1 MDYATRDA
9 LVLEAL
15 AEARLRGSW
24 WRTNCPFC
32 EGRVGKADRDK
43 CLSIHAG
50 GGGYTCFRCRSKGRV
65 RLPGSHVVEAAA
77 TVRMDV
83 DVIDP
88 PPGFVPVGEGAGLS
102 ALSLEPARAY
112 LRSRGLEE
120 SIWQAAGIGACAT
133 GPYAGRVVVPVL
145 ADDGRSWVGFSARL
159 WTAKCDKRLKYRNA
173 VGEWKSRVVYNAA
186 ALSLPTDEPVYVVEG
201 VFDALAHW
209 PHAVAVLGDA
219 TDQQASILA
228 TACRP
233 VVVVPDGDAW
243 QKGWSLAMRLRLA
256 GVEAGA
262 IQLPAGVDPDEVDG
276 SWLWETAREAL
287 S

>member
-15 AEARLRGSW
+15 AAGRLRGSW

-32 EGRVGKADRDK
+32 EAKVGKADRDK
-43 CLSIHAG
+43 CLSVHAG

-65 RLPGSHVVEAAA
+65 RLPGSHVVESAVAP
-77 TVRMDV
+77 RQDLDV
-83 DVIDP
+83 LDP
-88 PPGFVPVGEGAGLS
+88 PPGFVPVGEGAGLT

-112 LRSRGLEE
+112 LRSRRLDEAT
-120 SIWQAAGIGACAT
+120 WQAAGIGACAT

-186 ALSLPTDEPVYVVEG
+186 ALSLETDEPVYVVEG

-209 PHAVAVLGDA
+209 PDAVAVLGDA
-219 TDQQASILA
+219 TDQQAAILA
-228 TACRP
+228 RACRP

-243 QKGWSLAMRLRLA
+243 TKGWSLAMRLRLA

-276 SWLWETAREAL
+276 SWLWEEAREAL
-287 S
+287 T

>member
-1 MDYATRDA
+1 MLDA
-9 LVLEAL
+9 LS
-15 AEARLRGSW
+15 EARLRGSW
-24 WRTNCPFC
+24 WRANCPFC
-32 EGRVGKADRDK
+32 EDRVGKRDRDK
-43 CLSIHAG
+43 CLSVHAG
-50 GGGYTCFRCRSKGRV
+50 GGGYTCFRCAVRGRV
-65 RLPGSHVVEAAA
+65 RLPGSHWIEEAAA
-77 TVRMDV
+77 APADV
-83 DVIDP
+83 AVIDP
-88 PPGFVPVGEGAGLS
+88 PPGFVPLGEGAGLT

-112 LRSRGLEE
+112 LRSRRLDE

-133 GPYAGRVVVPVL
+133 GPCAGRVVVPVL
-145 ADDGRSWVGFSARL
+145 ADDGRSWLGYSARL

-173 VGEWKSRVVYNAA
+173 MGEWKSRVVYNAA

-219 TDQQASILA
+219 TDQQAAILA

-243 QKGWSLAMRLRLA
+243 SKGWALAMRLRLA
-256 GVEAGA
+256 GVVAGA

-276 SWLWETAREAL
+276 AWLWEEAREAL
-287 S
+287 T